1 MSKIMIALAC
11 LSVLALAGCGNT
23 VRGMQKDGVQ
33 TSHALDDATHRIARA
48 NAN

>member
-1 MSKIMIALAC
+1 MSKFGIAAVC
-11 LSVLALAGCGNT
+11 LGLLSLFGCANT
-23 VRGMQKDGVQ
+23 VRGMKRDGVQ

>member
-1 MSKIMIALAC
+1 MPKFVIAAAC
-11 LSVLALAGCGNT
+11 LGLFALSGCANT
-23 VRGMQKDGVQ
+23 VQGMKRDGVQ